1 MLDNVDKP
9 LSKEMIIAMNVLLKR
24 GTSDEDNPRYNVGGF
39 KVVPNII
46 GTVNVIKTTPPEDV
60 EKELDK
66 LLKDYNSL
74 NKVSLKDIIWF
85 HVIFERIHPFGDG
98 NGRVGRIIMFK
109 ECLKN
114 NIMPFIILDQDKEYY
129 LRGLKEYNRDNKYL
143 IDTIMHSQDIYEDI
157 ANQLLDFEI
166 NE

>member
-1 MLDNVDKP
+1 MLQ
-9 LSKEMIIAMNVLLKR
+9 
-24 GTSDEDNPRYNVGGF
+24 
-39 KVVPNII
+39 
-46 GTVNVIKTTPPEDV
+46 
-60 EKELDK
+60 
-66 LLKDYNSL
+66 
-74 NKVSLKDIIWF
+74 
-85 HVIFERIHPFGDG
+85 IHHFGDG
-98 NGRVGRIIMFK
+98 NGRGGRIIMFK

-143 IDTIMHSQDIYEDI
+143 IDTILHSQDIYEDI

>member
-1 MLDNVDKP
+1 MLDNIDKP
-9 LSKEMIIAMNVLLKR
+9 LSKEMLIEMNVLLKR
-24 GTSDEDNPRYNVGGF
+24 GTTDEDNSRYNVGGF
-39 KVVPNII
+39 KVVPNIM
-46 GTVNVIKTTPPEDV
+46 GTVNVIKTTPPENV
-60 EKELDK
+60 EQELDE
-66 LLKDYNSL
+66 LLEKYKTL
-74 NKVSLKDIIWF
+74 EKVSIKDIIWF
-85 HVIFERIHPFGDG
+85 HVVFERIHPFGDG
-98 NGRVGRIIMFK
+98 NGRVGRVIMFK

>member
-1 MLDNVDKP
+1 MKFYY
-9 LSKEMIIAMNVLLKR
+9 R
-24 GTSDEDNPRYNVGGF
+24 
-39 KVVPNII
+39 
-46 GTVNVIKTTPPEDV
+46 
-60 EKELDK
+60 
-66 LLKDYNSL
+66 
-74 NKVSLKDIIWF
+74 
-85 HVIFERIHPFGDG
+85 FECIHPFQDG

-114 NIMPFIILDQDKEYY
+114 SIMPFIILDQDKDYY